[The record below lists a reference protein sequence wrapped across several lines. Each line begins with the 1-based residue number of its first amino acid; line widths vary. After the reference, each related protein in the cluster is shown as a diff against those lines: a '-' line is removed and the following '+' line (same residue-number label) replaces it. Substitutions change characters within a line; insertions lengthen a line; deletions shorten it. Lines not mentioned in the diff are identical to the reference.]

1 MVTVKKGLCGTPRSY
16 HGPAIDRPPRL
27 NHNGLV
33 SEPTAKPQPFESALD
48 QLEKIVKELEN
59 GDLPLEKSL
68 ELFEKGMELSESC
81 RQQLNAAE
89 TRVEILL
96 KKQGKVEAEPFEL
109 ENGEAGNG

>member
-1 MVTVKKGLCGTPRSY
+1 MAQ
-16 HGPAIDRPPRL
+16 AIDRPPDL
-27 NHNGLV
+27 TQNDCV
-33 SEPTAKPQPFESALD
+33 PEPTGKPPSFESALD

-96 KKQGKVEAEPFEL
+96 KKQGKVEAAPFEL

>member
-1 MVTVKKGLCGTPRSY
+1 MPES
-16 HGPAIDRPPRL
+16 A
-27 NHNGLV
+27 
-33 SEPTAKPQPFESALD
+33 EKPLPFEAALE

-68 ELFEKGMELSESC
+68 ALFEKGMELSERC
-81 RQQLNAAE
+81 RQQLSAAE

-96 KKQGKVEAEPFEL
+96 KKQGKVEAAPFEL